1 MEISKPV
8 MGEVIRQSPECLNKL
23 SELLAKRKM
32 ETEGIIKDAYLAE
45 NEAAKQREYSATFL
59 QRLRTF
65 FEV

>member
-1 MEISKPV
+1 
-8 MGEVIRQSPECLNKL
+8 
-23 SELLAKRKM
+23 M
-32 ETEGIIKDAYLAE
+32 ETEGIIKDAHLAQ